1 MAARNSKWSAR
12 PALFTIVDA
21 ELNFPA
27 AAALGFFAVI
37 LLLPRTLPL
46 EVALND
52 DGVGYYAQKAT
63 EQTESAKL
71 LMTECQQRRGGST

>member
-21 ELNFPA
+21 ELNFP
-27 AAALGFFAVI
+27 AALGFFAVI

-63 EQTESAKL
+63 EQTESTKL

>member
-1 MAARNSKWSAR
+1 M
-12 PALFTIVDA
+12 FTIIDA
-21 ELNFPA
+21 ELNFS
-27 AAALGFFAVI
+27 ALGFFAVI
-37 LLLPRTLPL
+37 LLLPHFHL